1 MKETPNHEF
10 YMEEA
15 LKEAKKAFSCG
26 EVPVGAVVVKD
37 GEIIARGHNERERKN
52 DISSHAEIEAIKMA
66 EKTLGRWSLE
76 GCSLYVT
83 IEPCLMCSGAIKQ
96 AKISSV
102 FYGADDPSVG
112 AVKTHYHVYDDPS
125 IEYNP
130 LVYSGIL
137 EKECAELMRL
147 FFAEKRKNKGDI

>member
-1 MKETPNHEF
+1 
-10 YMEEA
+10 MEEA
-15 LKEAKKAFSCG
+15 LEEAKKAFSCG

-37 GEIIARGHNERERKN
+37 GEIIGRGHNERESKN

-96 AKISSV
+96 AKIGSV

-130 LVYSGIL
+130 LVYSGVL
-137 EKECAELMRL
+137 EKECAGLMRL